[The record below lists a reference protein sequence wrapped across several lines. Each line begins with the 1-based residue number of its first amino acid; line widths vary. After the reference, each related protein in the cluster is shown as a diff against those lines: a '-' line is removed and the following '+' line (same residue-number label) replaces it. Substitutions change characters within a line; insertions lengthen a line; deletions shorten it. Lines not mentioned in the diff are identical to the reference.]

1 MAKMTFVLG
10 GARSGKSAFAEG
22 LARKYNDVVYIATA
36 EVKDEEMRDRIQIHR
51 ARRPFNWKTIEAPFH
66 VDMVIPNLD
75 EKVGVVY
82 LDCITLYIT
91 NMLLSDETGSYRG
104 ERPFALTNDDKNSL
118 TPPARG
124 GEMKWVATPGKG
136 ATEGKITPREG
147 STEREATPS
156 EGVAEREKTLP
167 SLDGRGKGEGEKVN
181 FIDSE
186 GRQRENLK
194 QKQSQILGEINKL
207 CKVCRESKS
216 DVIIV
221 SNEVG
226 LGIVPDNALSRVFRD
241 IAGSANQILADEADE
256 VYFMVAGIAQK
267 IK

>member
-10 GARSGKSAFAEG
+10 GARSGKSTFAEG

-51 ARRPFNWKTIEAPFH
+51 ARRPLDWKTIESPFH
-66 VDMVIPNLD
+66 VDRVISNLN
-75 EKVGVVY
+75 EKEGLIY
-82 LDCITLYIT
+82 IDCITLYVT
-91 NMLLSDETGSYRG
+91 NMLLSDDADASKG
-104 ERPFALTNDDKNSL
+104 ERPFAPTNDDKNPPPL

-124 GEMKWVATPGKG
+124 GETKGDAAPGEWEKKG
-136 ATEGKITPREG
+136 ETT
-147 STEREATPS
+147 SPS
-156 EGVAEREKTLP
+156 I
-167 SLDGRGKGEGEKVN
+167 DGRGKGEGE
-181 FIDSE
+181 
-186 GRQRENLK
+186 REILK

-216 DVIIV
+216 DVILV

-241 IAGSANQILADEADE
+241 IAGSANQLIADEADE
-256 VYFMVAGIAQK
+256 VYFIVAGIAQK

>member
-10 GARSGKSAFAEG
+10 GARSGKSTFAEG

-66 VDMVIPNLD
+66 VDRVISNLN
-75 EKVGVVY
+75 EKAGVVY
-82 LDCITLYIT
+82 IDCITLYIT
-91 NMLLSDETGSYRG
+91 NMLLNDETGAYRG
-104 ERPFALTNDDKNSL
+104 ERPFAPTNDDKNPPPL
-118 TPPARG
+118 TPPTG
-124 GEMKWVATPGKG
+124 GEETKD
-136 ATEGKITPREG
+136 I
-147 STEREATPS
+147 S
-156 EGVAEREKTLP
+156 LP
-167 SLDGRGKGEGEKVN
+167 HSLDGRGKGEGEKAFSDKMAN
-181 FIDSE
+181 TTGGADMQ
-186 GRQRENLK
+186 GKNLK
-194 QKQSQILGEINKL
+194 QKQLQILGEINKL

-241 IAGSANQILADEADE
+241 LAGSANQVIADEADE

>member
-36 EVKDEEMRDRIQIHR
+36 EVKDEEMRERIQLHR
-51 ARRPFNWKTIEAPFH
+51 ARRPFDWKTVEAPFH
-66 VDMVIPNLD
+66 VDRVIPNLD

-91 NMLLSDETGSYRG
+91 NMLLSDETGSCRG
-104 ERPFALTNDDKNSL
+104 ERPFAPAKDDENSPPL

-124 GEMKWVATPGKG
+124 GETKGVATSG
-136 ATEGKITPREG
+136 EGKTAG
-147 STEREATPS
+147 GTTS
-156 EGVAEREKTLP
+156 P
-167 SLDGRGKGEGEKVN
+167 SLDGRGKGEGEKAN
-181 FIDSE
+181 FTDSE
-186 GRQRENLK
+186 GRQKENLK

>member
-1 MAKMTFVLG
+1 MAKMTFVIG

-51 ARRPFNWKTIEAPFH
+51 ARRPFNWETIEAPFH
-66 VDMVIPNLD
+66 VDRVIPNLD

-91 NMLLSDETGSYRG
+91 NMLLSDETGSCRG
-104 ERPFALTNDDKNSL
+104 ERPFAPAKDDGNSPSL

-124 GEMKWVATPGKG
+124 GETKG
-136 ATEGKITPREG
+136 ETT
-147 STEREATPS
+147 SS
-156 EGVAEREKTLP
+156 
-167 SLDGRGKGEGEKVN
+167 SLDGRGKGEGE
-181 FIDSE
+181 
-186 GRQRENLK
+186 RESLK

-241 IAGSANQILADEADE
+241 IAGSANQIIADEADE
-256 VYFMVAGIAQK
+256 VYFMVAGIAQR

>member
-1 MAKMTFVLG
+1 MIFTITQVFHIFEEMHKF
-10 GARSGKSAFAEG
+10 KG

-51 ARRPFNWKTIEAPFH
+51 ARRPFNWKTVESPFH
-66 VDMVIPNLD
+66 VDRVIPNLD

-91 NMLLSDETGSYRG
+91 NMLLSDDADASRG
-104 ERPFALTNDDKNSL
+104 ERPFALTNDDKNPPPL

-124 GEMKWVATPGKG
+124 GETKGVATPGKG
-136 ATEGKITPREG
+136 ATEGETTSGEG
-147 STEREATPS
+147 KAAGGTTS
-156 EGVAEREKTLP
+156 P
-167 SLDGRGKGEGEKVN
+167 SLDGRGKGEGEKAN
-181 FIDSE
+181 FTDSE
-186 GRQRENLK
+186 GRQKENLK

-256 VYFMVAGIAQK
+256 VYFMVAGIAQR

>member
-1 MAKMTFVLG
+1 MTFVIG

-51 ARRPFNWKTIEAPFH
+51 ARRPFNWKTVEAPFH
-66 VDMVIPNLD
+66 VDMVVSNPN
-75 EKVGVVY
+75 EKAGLVY
-82 LDCITLYIT
+82 IDCITLYIT
-91 NMLLSDETGSYRG
+91 NMLLSDETGACGG
-104 ERPFALTNDDKNSL
+104 ERPFALTKDDKNPPSL

-124 GEMKWVATPGKG
+124 GETKGK
-136 ATEGKITPREG
+136 TT
-147 STEREATPS
+147 SS
-156 EGVAEREKTLP
+156 
-167 SLDGRGKGEGEKVN
+167 SLDGRGKGEGE
-181 FIDSE
+181 
-186 GRQRENLK
+186 REILK
-194 QKQSQILGEINKL
+194 QKQSQMLGEINKL
-207 CKVCRESKS
+207 SKVCRESKS

-241 IAGSANQILADEADE
+241 IAGSANQIIADEADE
-256 VYFMVAGIAQK
+256 VYFTVAGIAQR